1 MFSDLSLKAL
11 FVLHKSLFLNFTQ
24 IPFSGRNPKLKEK
37 LQGRPHVLVLNKADL
52 LGNTKKKQV
61 QYFEILEPHVFCVLW
76 WDRIYW
82 IYLHPGKIYKENLHI
97 KAVR

>member
-11 FVLHKSLFLNFTQ
+11 FVLPKSLFLNFTE
-24 IPFSGRNPKLKEK
+24 IPFSGRNPKLKDK

-61 QYFEILEPHVFCVLW
+61 QYFKRLEPHFFCVLW
-76 WDRIYW
+76 
-82 IYLHPGKIYKENLHI
+82 
-97 KAVR
+97 